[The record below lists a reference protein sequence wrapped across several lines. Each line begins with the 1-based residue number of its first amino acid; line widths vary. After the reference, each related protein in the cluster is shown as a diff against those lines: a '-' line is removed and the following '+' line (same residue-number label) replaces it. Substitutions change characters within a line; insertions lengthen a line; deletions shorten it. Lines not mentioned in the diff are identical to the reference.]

1 MAALANRR
9 HNNKSD
15 KKTLLFPP
23 PWKILP
29 FFCHDGIYQ
38 KEEKKKMITSPNQRI
53 VSINRNT
60 PKKESNKPFAYIYCD
75 AI

>member
-23 PWKILP
+23 PWRRHFIKRR
-29 FFCHDGIYQ
+29 G
-38 KEEKKKMITSPNQRI
+38 EKKMITSPNQRI

>member
-23 PWKILP
+23 PQK
-29 FFCHDGIYQ
+29 DGILS
-38 KEEKKKMITSPNQRI
+38 KGGEKKMITSPNQRI